1 MKEKGVYKAMGELD
15 MLFKYI
21 EQYLAS
27 KRDKHY

>member
-27 KRDKHY
+27 KREKN

>member
-1 MKEKGVYKAMGELD
+1 MKENGVYKAMGELD

-27 KRDKHY
+27 KRVKH

>member
-21 EQYLAS
+21 EQYVAS
-27 KRDKHY
+27 KREKN